1 MSKQMEKEF
10 YEMQKTLM
18 SIMKIIPLYDDT
30 LKELINRV
38 EELSGNEIPFPSE
51 D

>member
-1 MSKQMEKEF
+1 MSKQMQKEF
-10 YEMQKTLM
+10 YEMQESLIM
-18 SIMKIIPLYDDT
+18 IMKIIPLWDST

-38 EELSGNEIPFPSE
+38 EELSGNERPFTDE